1 VVALTDDP
9 SRPAVVHGVQHVIHP
24 IRRLEAWPEGDRV
37 TSLVF
42 IVRGIDRTWIEDL
55 FDRSM
60 ESAYADLPA

>member
-1 VVALTDDP
+1 
-9 SRPAVVHGVQHVIHP
+9 VIHP

-42 IVRGIDRTWIEDL
+42 IVRGIERAWIEDL